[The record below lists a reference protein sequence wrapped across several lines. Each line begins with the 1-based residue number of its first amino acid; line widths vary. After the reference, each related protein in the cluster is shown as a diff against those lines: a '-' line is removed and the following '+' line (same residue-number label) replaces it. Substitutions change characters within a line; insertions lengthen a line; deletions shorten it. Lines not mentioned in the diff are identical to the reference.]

1 MNIAFIQAREKS
13 NRLPK
18 KVLQKI
24 VGKTVLEHIFERV
37 SRAKLVDR
45 VIVLTGSE
53 KNNKGITRIC
63 YKAKIDLLNGSDN
76 DVLLRFVQAL
86 DYYEIPDSAKIIRI
100 TADCPLIDPEIIDYT
115 ISKHNNSNL
124 RYSSTS
130 LENLLPD
137 GLDVEIVDADL
148 LREIDKNTT
157 SILDREHVTHYIYKS
172 GKYEINYVRL
182 NRSFPEIRLT
192 LDYEE
197 DFFLLKSIFERL
209 YFDNPHFT
217 MKEILRLYDSDRTLF
232 DINSKYSRNEGIV
245 LTTIDD
251 DFRKNNFSRLS
262 LGTANLGMN
271 YGYFN
276 KKGQIKTDEFLK
288 IIELSLDYGIH
299 NIDTALAYGESEIV
313 LGKLHNNLK
322 TFKISGKYSG
332 TKIDE
337 LGRILTPIEEAKK
350 SLESLNRKSFE
361 SYYLHNPQHLYDSS
375 IIQEM
380 NHVKELGMANMIGV
394 SVYEIE
400 DAINAINNDLIDL
413 VQIKYNIFDFNNI
426 DNDVLNLARK
436 KDKKVFVRSIFL
448 QGLLLVETN
457 KIPVEFEE
465 LYSSLRYL
473 DKVANDYS
481 LTRLELILFFVYMN
495 KEIDQIL
502 IGIDSLEQLYEII
515 DATNNVRIND
525 GLYQR
530 LKNDFRY
537 ISSNLL
543 NPTNW
548 SK

>member
-1 MNIAFIQAREKS
+1 MNIAFVQAREKS

-24 VGKTVLEHIFERV
+24 VGKTVLEHVVERV
-37 SRAKLVDR
+37 RRAKLVDR

-53 KNNKGITRIC
+53 TNNKGISKIC
-63 YKAKIDLLNGSDN
+63 NEAKIDFLNGSDN

-86 DYYEIPDSAKIIRI
+86 DYYEVPDSAKIIRI
-100 TADCPLIDPEIIDYT
+100 TADCPLIDSEIIDFT
-115 ISKHNNSNL
+115 ISKHKNSML

-137 GLDVEIVDADL
+137 GLDVEIIDADL

-172 GKYEINYVRL
+172 GKYEINHVRL

-197 DFFLLKSIFERL
+197 DYILLKSIYERL
-209 YFDNPHFT
+209 YYDTPHFT
-217 MKEILRLYDSDRTLF
+217 LEDVLQLYEFDAGVF
-232 DINSKYSRNEGIV
+232 DINLKYSRNEGLV

-271 YGYFN
+271 YGHFN
-276 KKGQIKTDEFLK
+276 IKGQIKTDEFLK
-288 IIELSLDYGIH
+288 IVELSLSYGIH
-299 NIDTALAYGESEIV
+299 NIDTASAYGVSESV

-332 TKIDE
+332 SRIDE

-350 SLESLNRKSFE
+350 SLESLNRKSFDC
-361 SYYLHNPQHLYDSS
+361 YYLHNPKHLYDFS
-375 IIQEM
+375 IMQEM
-380 NHVKELGMANMIGV
+380 NYVKDLGMADVIGV

-400 DAINAINNDLIDL
+400 DAVNALNNDFIDL
-413 VQIKYNIFDFNNI
+413 VQIKYNIFDFFNI
-426 DNDVLNLARK
+426 DNNVLKLAK
-436 KDKKVFVRSIFL
+436 MKGKKVFVRSVFL
-448 QGLLLVETN
+448 QGLLLIETN
-457 KIPVEFEE
+457 KLPLKFGE
-465 LYSSLRYL
+465 LYAFFKHI
-473 DKVANDYS
+473 DEVANDYS

-515 DATNNVRIND
+515 DATNNIRIND
-525 GLYQR
+525 ELYR
-530 LKNDFRY
+530 KLKNDFRY

-548 SK
+548 GK